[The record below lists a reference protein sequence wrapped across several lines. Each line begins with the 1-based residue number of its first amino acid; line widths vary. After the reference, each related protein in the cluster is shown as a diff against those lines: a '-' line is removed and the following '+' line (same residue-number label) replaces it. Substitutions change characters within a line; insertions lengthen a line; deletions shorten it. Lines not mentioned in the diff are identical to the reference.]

1 MHLSKIPQRWKRR
14 IGHSPIPRFREAG
27 RRRPNIQVESG
38 SSKPLVRTGTAEPN
52 RLFSLPFSPPP
63 RRFVKRRP
71 VGGAGYSGLTPI
83 NATSFLRLREKFLT
97 LRFPSDFP
105 TAIRRQTS
113 KPADNAKLPSHV
125 YGCGAQCGSAQPSP
139 D

>member
-1 MHLSKIPQRWKRR
+1 LDAKQTSVDVPIPNQIETQRQTVQPTPPPAHPFSQHGMHLSKIPQRWKRR

-83 NATSFLRLREKFLT
+83 NATPFLLFRLLFSQFL
-97 LRFPSDFP
+97 
-105 TAIRRQTS
+105 
-113 KPADNAKLPSHV
+113 
-125 YGCGAQCGSAQPSP
+125 
-139 D
+139 